1 MAHPNRIT
9 PTLLLAAVLAA
20 AGSVAA
26 AEDFAGPPDIPTPR
40 PMPKPMPIEV
50 IVVDDIDLSPAN
62 RHADRGDARTLQ
74 QAQAYADAGDART
87 LNAANQHSAAQVA
100 GLQREAFAGIAA
112 AAALV
117 PMEPNGDGQT
127 TLNVGAATY
136 GGQTALGL
144 ALSHQVG
151 RTVVNAGVGFGS
163 NGSKRTLVRVGL
175 GWRF

>member
-1 MAHPNRIT
+1 MNRPA

-40 PMPKPMPIEV
+40 PIPNDPKPIIEI
-50 IVVDDIDLSPAN
+50 IVVENADLSPAN

-117 PMEPNGDGQT
+117 PMEPNADGQT

-136 GGQTALGL
+136 GGQAALGL

-163 NGSKRTLVRVGL
+163 KRALVRVGL